1 MSCYADDLGKP
12 DWLEKA
18 DDQSDWL
25 NRVLYLGHLR
35 TLRGKQKSLTPSSTV
50 IHSRGFSSDIPNS
63 IFSLLLNVQAK
74 GFPSSPIA
82 MTVK

>member
-1 MSCYADDLGKP
+1 VSCYADDLGKP

-18 DDQSDWL
+18 DDKSDWL

-35 TLRGKQKSLTPSSTV
+35 TIMSKQEGLTPNSTV
-50 IHSRGFSSDIPNS
+50 IHPRGFSSDIPNF
-63 IFSLLLNVQAK
+63 ICSLLLNVQAK
-74 GFPSSPIA
+74 GFRSPIA